1 VYRRGYLQLCGGIRK
16 FGCLGLLSDRLLTI
30 ADQSPEGMKDEA
42 CGRLAE
48 LCSQAVDYPK
58 QGIPV
63 ILDDSLPRPLIRP
76 KPDWHAAE
84 VVSPRKTDF
93 YESSRALG
101 YMFRAIRL
109 EDQEGPPEVP
119 ACTNPMSDSITFAL
133 FQKIQYYLDAAAYI
147 QGIPGEVSD
156 IFKKYQDE
164 LDYICATHTLSN
176 ASETKLLEEEAVIG
190 TILAKCSQKRWRSN
204 RIFRM
209 RHHVGTLVND
219 IKRTLRDL
227 VGFDEKVGSP
237 SGRVRL
243 LELAWRVWNF
253 SVYKREEFGAN
264 SFGLIA
270 LSVIFDC
277 LDRLELSVLA

>member
-1 VYRRGYLQLCGGIRK
+1 
-16 FGCLGLLSDRLLTI
+16 
-30 ADQSPEGMKDEA
+30 M
-42 CGRLAE
+42 
-48 LCSQAVDYPK
+48 DYPK
-58 QGIPV
+58 QGKRV
-63 ILDDSLPRPLIRP
+63 NLDDSLPRPLIRL

-101 YMFRAIRL
+101 YMFRAIQL
-109 EDQEGPPEVP
+109 EDQERAPEVP
-119 ACTNPMSDSITFAL
+119 PCTNPMSDSITFAL
-133 FQKIQYYLDAAAYI
+133 FQNVQRYLDAAAYI
-147 QGIPGEVSD
+147 QEIPGEVFD

-176 ASETKLLEEEAVIG
+176 ASETKLLEEEVVIG

-209 RHHVGTLVND
+209 KHHVGTLIKD

-227 VGFDEKVGSP
+227 VGFDEKVGSA

-243 LELAWRVWNF
+243 LELAWRAWNF